1 MTQIKQETKGALV
14 EILIKIVNSNKRV
27 RRISSMLLDF
37 FFFCF
42 FIIPLIIIIIIII
55 ASTISEY
62 YSWKLSFQIEN
73 LFFYLIIFIYFN
85 KDFLRGK
92 SPAKRLLGYQI
103 INQKTSKQATELQ
116 CFIRNLTIIIA
127 WPLEVIISFI
137 NIERRIGDLIANT
150 KVIQS
155 EKEEFE
161 SIWIDFKNTKL
172 KPNLIG
178 IICIGIIYFYG
189 LSLLF

>member
-42 FIIPLIIIIIIII
+42 FIIPLIII

-62 YSWKLSFQIEN
+62 YSWKLSFQTEN

-103 INQKTSKQATELQ
+103 INQETSRQATELQ
-116 CFIRNLTIIIA
+116 CFIRNLTITIA

-178 IICIGIIYFYG
+178 IICIGIIYFYE